1 MNEEKLQRN
10 SGMLSAVSH
19 LLSTLSRG
27 MQSTIIIIIF
37 NLVHRPFIFLTK
49 EISVPTFISSH
60 HFLCLL
66 FFRTFFSFL
75 IFSFLP
81 LISKGKYFQSQGAKS
96 DLQ

>member
-10 SGMLSAVSH
+10 SGMLSAVSY
-19 LLSTLSRG
+19 LLSTLSCG
-27 MQSTIIIIIF
+27 MQSTIII

-66 FFRTFFSFL
+66 FFRTFLSFL